1 MDGVDHQK
9 GARAG
14 QSAYTVNGVDITDP
28 VTGNLAF
35 DIPLEAAAK
44 VRTEEN
50 PYSAVFGRLTGG
62 STDLETKGGSNNFKV
77 TAARFFPTFRNTFS
91 GQIDSFRP
99 RVTFSGAVAGDRLF
113 FLQSFEYRFT
123 RTRVPN
129 LAEPGDESTSET
141 FNSFTQ
147 FDFNINKTNSA
158 KFIAAFFPEKVRFAG
173 LNTFNPQPTTP
184 NTKQRGLLV
193 SISEQAIFKDAS
205 FLSSTLSYKTFDHR
219 PTFLVVLIA
228 DDGLTSRAIRE
239 HHLECALFG
248 CVSKC
253 VVRPHDVVQR
263 EAMSYELARL

>member
-14 QSAYTVNGVDITDP
+14 QRAYTVNGVDITDP

-99 RVTFSGAVAGDRLF
+99 RVTFSGPVAGDRLF

-158 KFIAAFFPEKVRFAG
+158 KFIAAFFTDKVRFAG
-173 LNTFNPQPTTP
+173 LKHFQ
-184 NTKQRGLLV
+184 
-193 SISEQAIFKDAS
+193 SA
-205 FLSSTLSYKTFDHR
+205 
-219 PTFLVVLIA
+219 A
-228 DDGLTSRAIRE
+228 DNAE
-239 HHLECALFG
+239 Y
-248 CVSKC
+248 
-253 VVRPHDVVQR
+253 
-263 EAMSYELARL
+263 EAARLARLHLRTGNLQGCLVSLFHIKLQDL